1 MLERINIPL
10 LDPRA
15 EKTRALL
22 EAILEG
28 ALRDKDR
35 GLGALVGCRV
45 DLLQTARSH
54 AMSCVTCVYGDKA
67 ITSPGV

>member
-35 GLGALVGCRV
+35 GLDLGCG
-45 DLLQTARSH
+45 LLCGSSPNCMNH
-54 AMSCVTCVYGDKA
+54 DESCVT
-67 ITSPGV
+67 